1 MSQPVMSQPNTPL
14 LREARDGIV
23 TLTMNRPQQYNAMSE
38 ALLGELGDAFAEL
51 SGDRDLR
58 CVVLAGAGK
67 AFCAGHDL
75 REMRGR
81 PQLDYY
87 RDLFARCSAVMQA
100 IQALPVPVI
109 ARVHGLATA
118 AGCQLVAACDLAIAG
133 ESARFAV
140 SGINLGLFCAT
151 PSVALSRNV
160 PTKRAFDML
169 MTGRFV
175 DAATAVDYG
184 LVNEAVADDALDAAV
199 ARKCATIAAKTPA
212 AVRTGKTMFYRQR
225 ELALGEA
232 YALAGEAM
240 AQNMM
245 DEDTSE
251 GIDAFLEKREPAW
264 ARPVGSHG
272 DRNAN

>member
-1 MSQPVMSQPNTPL
+1 MDELV
-14 LREARDGIV
+14 LRRDDGGV
-23 TLTMNRPQQYNAMSE
+23 AWLTMNRPAARNALSVGLMTALE
-38 ALLGELGDAFAEL
+38 AAFATVA
-51 SGDRDLR
+51 DDDAVRV
-58 CVVLAGAGK
+58 VVLGGAGP

-81 PQLDYY
+81 PQLAYY

-118 AGCQLVAACDLAIAG
+118 AGCQLVAACDLAIAA

-140 SGINLGLFCAT
+140 SGINLGLFCST
-151 PSVALSRNV
+151 PAVALSRNV
-160 PTKRAFDML
+160 STKRAFDML

-175 DAATAVDYG
+175 DAATAARYG
-184 LVNEAVADDALDAAV
+184 LINEAVPDAELGAAV
-199 ARKCATIAAKTPA
+199 DRKAATIAAKPPA
-212 AVRTGKTMFYRQR
+212 AVRTGKAMFYKQR
-225 ELALGEA
+225 EMALAEA
-232 YALAGEAM
+232 YAFAGEAM
-240 AQNMM
+240 ARNMM

-264 ARPVGSHG
+264 GTRVRS
-272 DRNAN
+272 